1 MNKDTT
7 VSHLFY
13 ISFDSYDDDNTADT
27 RAENNFISDL
37 RLFISEL
44 TLVTRRNQAYRV
56 NPRFILFLVTR
67 LVDCA
72 VCY

>member
-7 VSHLFY
+7 VLHFFG
-13 ISFDSYDDDNTADT
+13 ISFDFYDDDNAADT
-27 RAENNFISDL
+27 RAENNGDNFISDL

-44 TLVTRRNQAYRV
+44 TLATRRNRAYRV
-56 NPRFILFLVTR
+56 NPRIILFLA
-67 LVDCA
+67 LDCA